1 MKGRIEEIMCKNQGE
16 KREKKNN
23 KKKRR
28 RMGCQTILENS

>member
-23 KKKRR
+23 KKKEEWVAK
-28 RMGCQTILENS
+28 TILENS